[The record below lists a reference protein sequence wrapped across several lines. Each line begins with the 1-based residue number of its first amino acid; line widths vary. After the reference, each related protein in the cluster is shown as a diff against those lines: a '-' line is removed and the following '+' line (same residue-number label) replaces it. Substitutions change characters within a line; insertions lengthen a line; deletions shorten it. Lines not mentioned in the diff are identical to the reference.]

1 MERILIH
8 GVTRGRE
15 IKPDNITEKEK
26 GYCEKFYNDAFTKR
40 NTSFF
45 VEIMPGHGRIYY
57 TYIRGN
63 IISKIN
69 RDNSYFGITFS
80 TDLLS
85 QNIGNLFSLFDN
97 FFKEK
102 AEKEL
107 FVKKGQ
113 NLQYSKESFEEYS
126 VLNSYENIILETIK
140 KNREDFRFGK
150 YDFGRS
156 KKGAVNS
163 NIPTFNTYD
172 VDSKDFFSQ
181 LEASNKVLISPEHPT
196 LRSTTDILQRKIT
209 AKENE
214 IASKE
219 SEIHKLSDEIKR
231 LQGELS
237 TSKKTAADL
246 KSDYERKIRELSK
259 KKDLVNSLQNLYNES
274 ASQTETLKK
283 MLSDENDGGGNP
295 TKMLDG
301 TTTPINPPSEIK
313 KRLLVILISV
323 IFGIIVGVFCHKH
336 IPSSSQK
343 SGKEANATTEATVE
357 PKSEPVKKEKS
368 DVQKKGGTENVKNSE
383 SSVEKKSEREDKAE
397 TKDNSED
404 KKVNSK
410 KKNKNKDKKDAISDK
425 KASAEKGNKNL
436 GTQQTD

>member
-15 IKPDNITEKEK
+15 IKPENITEKEK
-26 GYCEKFYNDAFTKR
+26 GYCEKFYNATFTKR
-40 NTSFF
+40 DISFF
-45 VEIMPGHGRIYY
+45 VEIVPGHERIYY

-63 IISKIN
+63 IISNIN

-85 QNIGNLFSLFDN
+85 QNIGNLFSFFDN

-107 FVKKGQ
+107 FTKTGQ
-113 NLQYSKESFEEYS
+113 NLKYAKESFEEYS

-150 YDFGRS
+150 YDFGKS
-156 KKGAVNS
+156 KKGTVNS

-196 LRSTTDILQRKIT
+196 LRSTTDNLQRKIT

-259 KKDLVNSLQNLYNES
+259 KKKTS
-274 ASQTETLKK
+274 
-283 MLSDENDGGGNP
+283 
-295 TKMLDG
+295 
-301 TTTPINPPSEIK
+301 
-313 KRLLVILISV
+313 
-323 IFGIIVGVFCHKH
+323 
-336 IPSSSQK
+336 
-343 SGKEANATTEATVE
+343 
-357 PKSEPVKKEKS
+357 
-368 DVQKKGGTENVKNSE
+368 
-383 SSVEKKSEREDKAE
+383 
-397 TKDNSED
+397 
-404 KKVNSK
+404 
-410 KKNKNKDKKDAISDK
+410 
-425 KASAEKGNKNL
+425 
-436 GTQQTD
+436 

>member
-1 MERILIH
+1 MEI
-8 GVTRGRE
+8 V
-15 IKPDNITEKEK
+15 
-26 GYCEKFYNDAFTKR
+26 
-40 NTSFF
+40 
-45 VEIMPGHGRIYY
+45 PGHERIYY

-63 IISKIN
+63 IISNIN

-85 QNIGNLFSLFDN
+85 QNIGNLFSFFDN

-107 FVKKGQ
+107 FTKTGQ
-113 NLQYSKESFEEYS
+113 NLKYSKESFEEYS

-150 YDFGRS
+150 YDIGKS
-156 KKGAVNS
+156 KKGTVNS

-274 ASQTETLKK
+274 ASQTGTLKK
-283 MLSDENDGGGNP
+283 MLSDEKDGGGNP
-295 TKMLDG
+295 TKMPDG
-301 TTTPINPPSEIK
+301 TTTPTNPPSEIK
-313 KRLLVILISV
+313 RRFLVIMISV
-323 IFGIIVGVFCHKH
+323 IFGIIVGVFGHKH
-336 IPSSSQK
+336 ITNSSQK
-343 SGKEANATTEATVE
+343 PGKESNATTEATVE
-357 PKSEPVKKEKS
+357 IKSEAEKS
-368 DVQKKGGTENVKNSE
+368 ESSNAQKDVIQENATNSE
-383 SSVEKKSEREDKAE
+383 STTEK
-397 TKDNSED
+397 T
-404 KKVNSK
+404 
-410 KKNKNKDKKDAISDK
+410 
-425 KASAEKGNKNL
+425 AEKEGRTGDNHDS
-436 GTQQTD
+436 QQTNQK

>member
-15 IKPDNITEKEK
+15 IKPENITEKEK
-26 GYCEKFYNDAFTKR
+26 GYCEKFYNATFTKR
-40 NTSFF
+40 DISFF
-45 VEIMPGHGRIYY
+45 VEIVPGHERIYY

-63 IISKIN
+63 IISNIN

-85 QNIGNLFSLFDN
+85 QNIGNLFAFFDN

-107 FVKKGQ
+107 FTKTGQ
-113 NLQYSKESFEEYS
+113 NLKYSKESFEEYS

-150 YDFGRS
+150 YDFSRS
-156 KKGAVNS
+156 KKGTVNS

-274 ASQTETLKK
+274 ASQTGTLKK
-283 MLSDENDGGGNP
+283 MLSDEKDGGGNP
-295 TKMLDG
+295 TKMPDG
-301 TTTPINPPSEIK
+301 TTTPTNPPSEIK
-313 KRLLVILISV
+313 RRFLVILISV
-323 IFGIIVGVFCHKH
+323 IFGIIVGVFGHKH
-336 IPSSSQK
+336 ITNSSQK
-343 SGKEANATTEATVE
+343 PGKESNATTEATVE
-357 PKSEPVKKEKS
+357 IKSEAEKS
-368 DVQKKGGTENVKNSE
+368 ESSNAQKDVIQENATNSE
-383 SSVEKKSEREDKAE
+383 STTEK
-397 TKDNSED
+397 T
-404 KKVNSK
+404 
-410 KKNKNKDKKDAISDK
+410 
-425 KASAEKGNKNL
+425 AEKEGRTGDNHDS
-436 GTQQTD
+436 QQTNQK

>member
-26 GYCEKFYNDAFTKR
+26 GYCEKFYNATFTKR
-40 NTSFF
+40 DISFF
-45 VEIMPGHGRIYY
+45 VEIVPGHERIYY

-63 IISKIN
+63 IISNIN

-85 QNIGNLFSLFDN
+85 QNIGNLFSFFDN

-107 FVKKGQ
+107 FVKTGQ
-113 NLQYSKESFEEYS
+113 NLKYAKESFEEYS

-150 YDFGRS
+150 YDFGKS
-156 KKGAVNS
+156 KKGTVNS
-163 NIPTFNTYD
+163 IKPTFNTYD

-246 KSDYERKIRELSK
+246 KSDYERKIREMSK

-283 MLSDENDGGGNP
+283 MLSDEKDGGGNP
-295 TKMLDG
+295 TKMPDG
-301 TTTPINPPSEIK
+301 TTTPTNPPSEIK
-313 KRLLVILISV
+313 KRFLVILISV
-323 IFGIIVGVFCHKH
+323 IFGIIVGVFGHKH
-336 IPSSSQK
+336 ITNSSQK
-343 SGKEANATTEATVE
+343 PGKESNATTEATVE
-357 PKSEPVKKEKS
+357 IKSEAEKS
-368 DVQKKGGTENVKNSE
+368 ESSNAQKDVIQENATNSE
-383 SSVEKKSEREDKAE
+383 STTEK
-397 TKDNSED
+397 T
-404 KKVNSK
+404 
-410 KKNKNKDKKDAISDK
+410 
-425 KASAEKGNKNL
+425 AEKEGRTGDNHDS
-436 GTQQTD
+436 QQTNQK

>member
-26 GYCEKFYNDAFTKR
+26 GYCEKFYNATFTKR
-40 NTSFF
+40 DISFF
-45 VEIMPGHGRIYY
+45 VEIVPGHERIYY

-63 IISKIN
+63 IISNIN

-85 QNIGNLFSLFDN
+85 QNIGNLFSFFDN

-107 FVKKGQ
+107 FTKTGQ
-113 NLQYSKESFEEYS
+113 NLKYAKESFEEYS

-150 YDFGRS
+150 YDFGKS
-156 KKGAVNS
+156 KKGTVNS

-196 LRSTTDILQRKIT
+196 LRSTTDNLQRKIT

-259 KKDLVNSLQNLYNES
+259 KKNLVNSLQNLYNES

-283 MLSDENDGGGNP
+283 MLSDEKDGGGNQ
-295 TKMLDG
+295 TKMPDG
-301 TTTPINPPSEIK
+301 TTTPTNPPSEIK
-313 KRLLVILISV
+313 KRFLVILISV
-323 IFGIIVGVFCHKH
+323 IFGIIVGVFGHKH
-336 IPSSSQK
+336 ITNSSQK
-343 SGKEANATTEATVE
+343 PGKESNATAGATVE
-357 PKSEPVKKEKS
+357 IKSEAEKS
-368 DVQKKGGTENVKNSE
+368 ESSNAQKDVIQENATNSE
-383 SSVEKKSEREDKAE
+383 STTEKIEGYQYSQIADGSIMENMVVNLGHLD
-397 TKDNSED
+397 DNSQERLTD
-404 KKVNSK
+404 VLYVHKKI
-410 KKNKNKDKKDAISDK
+410 DRH
-425 KASAEKGNKNL
+425 
-436 GTQQTD
+436 